1 MKINTHRMFFM
12 MAIILI
18 MGIMTAC
25 LPRVSQPTPTHLNTV
40 SLPATTQPAPT
51 LTPLPSHTATSSPV
65 PTDTPTITFT
75 PTLTFTPTITLTP
88 TNTATATP
96 TLTPTFAFPKF
107 TVLMQAHCRYGPSKA
122 YLHAGDLYEGD
133 VGIIGGRFTNSP
145 WLFVKPDKLNYWC
158 WVSPYVISIEGD
170 ITRLFF
176 KELTLPGPSS
186 LYQAP
191 QSVRAVRTGNQV
203 TISWSRVSMTV
214 DDDRGYFLEL
224 YVCQN
229 GSYLWWTAALPDQYQ
244 TSYTVTDEPSC
255 GQASGGSL
263 YAVEK
268 HGYTNP
274 VVIQWP

>member
-1 MKINTHRMFFM
+1 MGMNKNRTFFM
-12 MAIILI
+12 LAIILI
-18 MGIMTAC
+18 MGIITAC
-25 LPRVSQPTPTHLNTV
+25 LPRAEQSTPTPLSTV
-40 SLPATTQPAPT
+40 SLPTKTQPEPT
-51 LTPLPSHTATSSPV
+51 LTPVPSQTATSSPASTNT
-65 PTDTPTITFT
+65 PTKTSTPTITFT
-75 PTLTFTPTITLTP
+75 PT
-88 TNTATATP
+88 NTATATI

-107 TVLMQAHCRYGPSKA
+107 TVLMQAHCRYGPAKA
-122 YLHAGDLYEGD
+122 YLHAGDLYAGD
-133 VGIIGGRFTNSP
+133 IGIIGARFTNSQ
-145 WLFVKPDKLNYWC
+145 WLFIKPDKLHYWC

-176 KELTLPGPSS
+176 KEPILPGPSA

-203 TISWSRVSMTV
+203 TISWSRVPMTL

-255 GQASGGSL
+255 GQASSGLL